1 MGTSAGESVRAYGQQ
16 VIFKKV
22 AVSEKRLIIREMADD
37 KIQVALKGDDDS
49 IFHLIAVQTEKDETL
64 LCHHTANSKAH
75 ERPQKVLVNFSFKN
89 ERYFFQ
95 SELTFSLGWAVLSLD
110 TDLFQLQRRASARID
125 LPPSYAGSFSLHS
138 HAGRNYFVDAKVR
151 DVSAG
156 GIKIEFIGSGQD
168 LKMGDIIRG
177 ALKLGIRRA
186 IDCELEVRHAMVR
199 EHEGKKIISAG
210 LQFLNIDQN
219 LENRL
224 LSLMMDLQRE
234 LFLKYSKK
242 SDR

>member
-1 MGTSAGESVRAYGQQ
+1 MAYGQQ

>member
-1 MGTSAGESVRAYGQQ
+1 MAYGQQ

-37 KIQVALKGDDDS
+37 KSQVALKGDDES
-49 IFHLIAVQTEKDETL
+49 IFHLIAVQTEKDERL
-64 LCHHTANSKAH
+64 LCHHTADSKAH
-75 ERPQKVLVNFSFKN
+75 ERAQKVLVNFSFKN

-95 SELTFSLGWAVLSLD
+95 SELSFSLGWAVLGLE
-110 TDLFQLQRRASARID
+110 TDLFQLQRRASARIE
-125 LPPSYAGSFSLHS
+125 LPNNYAGSFSLHS
-138 HAGRNYFVDAKVR
+138 HAGRNYFIEAKVR

-156 GIKIEFIGSGQD
+156 GIKIEFISSGQD
-168 LKMGDIIRG
+168 LKMGDHIRG

-186 IDCELEVRHAMVR
+186 IDCELEVRHAMER
-199 EHEGKKIISAG
+199 EHDGKTIVSAG

-234 LFLKYSKK
+234 LYIKYSKK
-242 SDR
+242 GDR

>member
-1 MGTSAGESVRAYGQQ
+1 MAYGQQ

-22 AVSEKRLIIREMADD
+22 AVSEKRMIVREVADD
-37 KIQVALKGDDDS
+37 KVQLSLKGDDDS
-49 IFHLIAVQTEKDETL
+49 IFNLIAVQTERDESL
-64 LCHHTANSKAH
+64 LCHHTANSKQH
-75 ERPQKVLVNFSFKN
+75 QRPQKVLVNFTFRS

-95 SELTFSLGWAVLSLD
+95 SELSFSLGWAVLNLD
-110 TDLFQLQRRASARID
+110 ADLFQLQRRASARID
-125 LPPSYAGSFSLHS
+125 LPASYAGYFSLHS

-156 GIKIEFIGSGQD
+156 GIKIEFISSGQNLKTGD
-168 LKMGDIIRG
+168 LIRG

-186 IDCELEVRHAMVR
+186 IDCELEVRHAMER
-199 EHEGKKIISAG
+199 EVDGNKIIAAG
-210 LQFLNIDQN
+210 LQFLNVDQN

-234 LFLKYSKK
+234 IFLKYSKK

>member
-1 MGTSAGESVRAYGQQ
+1 MAYGQQ

-22 AVSEKRLIIREMADD
+22 AVSEKKMIIREVADD
-37 KIQVALKGDDDS
+37 KIQLSLKGDDDS
-49 IFHLIAVQTEKDETL
+49 IFNLIAVQTERDEAL

-75 ERPQKVLVNFSFKN
+75 QRPQKVLVNFSFRN

-95 SELTFSLGWAVLSLD
+95 SELTFSLGWAVLSLEAD
-110 TDLFQLQRRASARID
+110 MFQLQRRASARIE
-125 LPPSYAGSFSLHS
+125 LPNSYAGSFSLHS
-138 HAGRNYFVDAKVR
+138 HAGRNYFVEAKVR

-156 GIKIEFIGSGQD
+156 GIKIEFIGSGQV
-168 LKMGDIIRG
+168 LKTGDMIRG

-186 IDCELEVRHAMVR
+186 IDCELEVRHSMER
-199 EHEGKKIISAG
+199 EVDGKKIIAAG
-210 LQFLNIDQN
+210 LQFLNVDQN

>member
-1 MGTSAGESVRAYGQQ
+1 MAYGQQ

-22 AVSEKRLIIREMADD
+22 AVSEKKMIIREMADD
-37 KIQVALKGDDDS
+37 KSQIALKGEDDS
-49 IFHLIAVQTEKDETL
+49 MFNLVAVQTTEKDETL

-95 SELTFSLGWAVLSLD
+95 SELTFSLGWAVLTLD
-110 TDLFQLQRRASARID
+110 TDLFQLQRRASARIE
-125 LPPSYAGSFSLHS
+125 LPPTYAGSFSLHS
-138 HAGRNYFVDAKVR
+138 HAGRNYFVEAKVR

-168 LKMGDIIRG
+168 LKMGDLIRG

-186 IDCELEVRHAMVR
+186 IDCELEVRHAFER

-242 SDR
+242 SER